1 VTKINGDEVTVHS
14 GDQVV
19 TLETRLTAMQKSI
32 HRLWIALGIWV
43 TLQVLWAIVGP
54 EAFAQI
60 VRNFLDIAV

>member
-1 VTKINGDEVTVHS
+1 MTKINGDEVTVHS

-19 TLETRLTAMQKSI
+19 TLETRLVAMQRSI

-54 EAFAQI
+54 EQFAHL
-60 VRNFLDIAV
+60 VRQFLDIAV